1 MVTDTHTHA
10 RTFTQGLTHL
20 IYFSGFKPP
29 CTEIVR
35 SKWTASDGG
44 NERHNAPGEPP
55 RSRAQTVLCRHLLVG
70 GGTTPSRGGG
80 PEERTGNEWE
90 KRKKQLLSDFRL

>member
-1 MVTDTHTHA
+1 MVTDTHTRA
-10 RTFTQGLTHL
+10 RPFTQGLTHL

-44 NERHNAPGEPP
+44 NERHNAPGEPRAAEP
-55 RSRAQTVLCRHLLVG
+55 RRCSAPTCWSVEVQHCKEGVEAA
-70 GGTTPSRGGG
+70 
-80 PEERTGNEWE
+80 EETTGNEWE
-90 KRKKQLLSDFRL
+90 RKKRLFSDF

>member
-1 MVTDTHTHA
+1 MVTDTLTHA

-35 SKWTASDGG
+35 SKWTANDGG
-44 NERHNAPGEPP
+44 NERHNAPGEPRAAEP
-55 RSRAQTVLCRHLLVG
+55 RRCSASTCWSIEVLHCEDGVEAA
-70 GGTTPSRGGG
+70 
-80 PEERTGNEWE
+80 EEGTGNEW
-90 KRKKQLLSDFRL
+90 KRKKQLLIYF